1 MRGHICQPVCDKA
14 SENRKPFNPCR
25 PLETRRQPMTRLMAA
40 PACWRRLA
48 TLLVIG
54 IAFAF
59 LQPANAGAQTVT
71 LDSVSSNG
79 AFDGT
84 VGVMSLSWSHTVGN
98 GPSRILI
105 VGVSTSTT
113 MLPPLSPPTRVS
125 GVTYAGIAMT
135 RILTQSSTDFRS
147 DVEMFQLL
155 NPPVGTANVVV
166 TLTAAGINYVVGGS
180 ASFFNVDQSTPFN
193 GTAQNSGASGSPAV
207 TVISAPGS
215 MVLDTVATLPS
226 GFLAPA
232 GGTQTLQWDGSPFFG
247 FAFDVG
253 AGSTRAGASP
263 AVTMMWQN
271 IGQPWAIGAVSLKP
285 AVPTAAQLSSFTA
298 TGTETGRVLLAWQT
312 GFEVD
317 NLGFNLYRDDGGKRV
332 RLNRQMLA
340 GSALLAGP
348 GLNLRAG
355 HSYSLWDGLPLSK
368 DAQYWLEDVSIDG
381 HSTWHGPIVVGS
393 STLAPWQPR
402 PLPPPADSPV
412 RLSALGVNASP
423 SAATHLLERAAAP
436 PQIKQASAAELAA
449 QTDLAMRP
457 AVKIAVRHEGWYRIT
472 QSELIQAGLDPQ
484 TDPRLLQMFVDGRQV
499 AIAVAGETD
508 GSFDPTDAVEFY
520 GVGIDSA
527 ATDTRVYWLVAG
539 AQPGQRIT
547 PVKAK
552 GARAAEPS
560 FAYTVERRDRSIYY
574 PALRNGDREN
584 FFGAVI
590 AHEPVEQ
597 LLTARHTDGAPT
609 SSAQLEVTLQGVT
622 LQTHRVRLDFN
633 GATVGEVG
641 FEGDALG
648 VAKITL
654 PASAVKEGDNRLT
667 LVALD
672 GTSDISLVDTIRL
685 TYRHRYAADDDALQ
699 FSLASRQQVT
709 IEGFSSQAIRVLD
722 VTDPEAVREVRG
734 QVQAR
739 GAGYSVTVSGP
750 AGGPRLLLAIA
761 EGQSRRVAALTA
773 NQPSSLR
780 QPAAGADLIILSHRD
795 LLDRTRPLAAL
806 RQSQGLSVAIIDV
819 EDVFDE
825 FGFGVKSP
833 QAIKDFLAFARSS
846 WQKAPRYLLLVGDA
860 SLDPKNYLG
869 LGDADLVPTRLIDT
883 ATMETASD
891 AWLADFDGDGIED
904 MAVGRL
910 PVRSATEAAATVAK
924 LISYE
929 QSAPVDGVL
938 LIADANRDFDFAA
951 ASRQLQ
957 GLIPQ
962 RMMVERLDENQL
974 SAATVKQ
981 RLIESI
987 NQGRKLINY
996 SGHGSVSLWRGEVFT
1011 SSDAGALI
1019 NDGKLP
1025 VFVMMTC
1032 LNGYFHDPGM
1042 ESLAESLMK
1051 VERGGAVAVWAS
1063 SGMTEPG
1070 SQALMNQELY
1080 RQLFG
1085 DASLRLGDAIIKA
1098 KAAAGSTDT
1107 RQTWLLFG
1115 DPTMRVK

>member
-1 MRGHICQPVCDKA
+1 
-14 SENRKPFNPCR
+14 
-25 PLETRRQPMTRLMAA
+25 MAA
-40 PACWRRLA
+40 PAHWRKLT

-84 VGVMSLSWSHTVGN
+84 VGVMSLSWSHTVGS
-98 GPSRILI
+98 GPARILI

-113 MLPPLSPPTRVS
+113 MLPAISPPTRVS
-125 GVTYAGIAMT
+125 SVTYAGIAMT
-135 RILTQSSTDFRS
+135 RILTQFSTDLRS

-155 NPPVGTANVVV
+155 NPPVGTADVVV
-166 TLTAAGINYVVGGS
+166 TITAAGVNYVVGGS

-232 GGTQTLQWDGSPFFG
+232 GGTQTLQWDGNPFFG

-298 TGTETGRVLLAWQT
+298 NGTDTGRVLLAWQT

-348 GLNLRAG
+348 GINLRSG
-355 HSYSLWDGLPLSK
+355 HSYSLWDALPLSK
-368 DAQYWLEDVSIDG
+368 EAQYWLEDVSIDG
-381 HSTWHGPIVVGS
+381 HSTWHGPIAVGS
-393 STLAPWQPR
+393 STLAPAPPR
-402 PLPPPADSPV
+402 LPPPAGNPV
-412 RLSALGVNASP
+412 RLSALGMNASP
-423 SAATHLLERAAAP
+423 SLATHPLERAAAP
-436 PQIKQASAAELAA
+436 SQIKQASAAELAA
-449 QTDLAMRP
+449 QSDLAMRP
-457 AVKIAVRHEGWYRIT
+457 AVKIAVKHEGWYRIT
-472 QSELIQAGLDPQ
+472 QSELIQAGLDPK

-499 AIAVAGETD
+499 PISVAGETD
-508 GSFDPTDAVEFY
+508 GRFDATDTVEFY

-527 ATDTRVYWLVAG
+527 ATDTRVYWLVAR
-539 AQPGQRIT
+539 AQGGERLT

-560 FAYTVERRDRSIYY
+560 FAYTVERRDRSLYF

-597 LLTARHTDGAPT
+597 MLTARHTDVAST

-622 LQTHRVRLDFN
+622 RQTHRVRLDFN
-633 GATVGEVG
+633 GATVGEVS
-641 FEGDALG
+641 FEGDTLS
-648 VAKITL
+648 VTKITL
-654 PASAVKEGDNRLT
+654 PASTVKEGENRLT
-667 LVALD
+667 LVAL
-672 GTSDISLVDTIRL
+672 GGASDISLVDTLRL
-685 TYRHRYAADDDALQ
+685 TYPHRYAADDDALQ
-699 FSLASRQQVT
+699 FSLSSRQQVT
-709 IEGFSSQAIRVLD
+709 IEGFSNPAIRVLD

-734 QVQAR
+734 HVEAR

-750 AGGPRLLLAIA
+750 AGGSRLLLAIA
-761 EGQSRRVAALTA
+761 EGQSQRVAALTA

-780 QPAAGADLIILSHRD
+780 QAAVGADLIILSHRD

-806 RQSQGLSVAIIDV
+806 RQSQGLSVAVIDV

-929 QSAPVDGVL
+929 QSAPMEGVL

-951 ASRQLQ
+951 ASQRLQ
-957 GLIPQ
+957 SLIPP
-962 RMMVERLDENQL
+962 RMAVERLDENQL
-974 SAATVKQ
+974 SATTVKQ

-1085 DASLRLGDAIIKA
+1085 DAGLRLGDAIIKA
-1098 KAAAGSTDT
+1098 KAAASSTDA